1 MRMSRGSA
9 DAGNLSCGDTGT
21 VEDDHSTA
29 LPHEPPASQRCT
41 SLRDPDAM
49 DTVAW
54 GHAPGGVHGRHRPAT
69 LRRMSTPGALRGL
82 DDDLAREV
90 AQRAARRGEPAE
102 QFVAEVLRRHFLLEV
117 FERIWSRNPHE
128 LTEEQA
134 RTLANEEL
142 DAMRAERSDGLI

>member
-1 MRMSRGSA
+1 
-9 DAGNLSCGDTGT
+9 
-21 VEDDHSTA
+21 
-29 LPHEPPASQRCT
+29 
-41 SLRDPDAM
+41 
-49 DTVAW
+49 
-54 GHAPGGVHGRHRPAT
+54 
-69 LRRMSTPGALRGL
+69 MSTPGALRGL